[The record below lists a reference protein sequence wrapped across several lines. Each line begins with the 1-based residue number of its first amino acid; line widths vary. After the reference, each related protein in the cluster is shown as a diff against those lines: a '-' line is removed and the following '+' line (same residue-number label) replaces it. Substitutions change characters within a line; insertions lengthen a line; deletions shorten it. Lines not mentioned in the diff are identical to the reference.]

1 MRGEVREGDGGGG
14 RLRVEGGEG
23 GEVGEEREKEGGEG
37 ADEGR
42 GGEGRGEEEDQCC
55 EGYSY

>member
-37 ADEGR
+37 R
-42 GGEGRGEEEDQCC
+42 
-55 EGYSY
+55 